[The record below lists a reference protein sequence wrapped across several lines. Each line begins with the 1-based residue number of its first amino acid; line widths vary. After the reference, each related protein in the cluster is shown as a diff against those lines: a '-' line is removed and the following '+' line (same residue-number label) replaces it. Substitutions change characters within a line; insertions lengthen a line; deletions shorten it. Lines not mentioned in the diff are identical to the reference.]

1 MDNFDLINFKENEDD
16 GFPPPDPE
24 LDKPIPFDDSDSA
37 PKPVSRK
44 PLSMGAGAGEK
55 QPTPPE
61 RAVAPVAPVKPV
73 KPAQRPAANTG
84 ERPAANTGDRPAAR
98 AATSAVVPGERISG
112 LKTFFTKL
120 HPGALVYLD
129 EQVTEWLKANPDIQI
144 KRTNSS
150 VGDVMSKK
158 TEPNLILSVWY

>member
-44 PLSMGAGAGEK
+44 PLSMGAGAGAK
-55 QPTPPE
+55 TPTPPV
-61 RAVAPVAPVKPV
+61 RAVAPAAPVQPV
-73 KPAQRPAANTG
+73 KPAQRPAAK
-84 ERPAANTGDRPAAR
+84 AGDRPAAR
-98 AATSAVVPGERISG
+98 AATAAVVPGERISG

-120 HPGALVYLD
+120 HPGALVFLD
-129 EQVTEWLKANPDIQI
+129 EQVTEWLKAHPDIQI

>member
-44 PLSMGAGAGEK
+44 PLSMGAGAGAK
-55 QPTPPE
+55 TPTPPE
-61 RAVAPVAPVKPV
+61 RAVAPAAPVQPVQPV
-73 KPAQRPAANTG
+73 KPAQRPAA
-84 ERPAANTGDRPAAR
+84 R
-98 AATSAVVPGERISG
+98 AATTAVVPGERISG

-120 HPGALVYLD
+120 HPGALIFLD